1 MLLAL
6 QTAITALLGD
16 SLPALFVG
24 DGGVQTSY
32 GLDSWTF
39 DPNSAD
45 PVAGEPGPEDAV
57 DLLPF
62 DPMAPT
68 GPYALT
74 RPPYPGPKRVYLRSA
89 VGDLIPL
96 SPIELNWDL
105 ADAKA
110 FSVLPRPGR
119 ELEGFNQLEVHYGV
133 VAAGSS
139 LKLLHQAT
147 LSLSAAD
154 DETAAQVAA
163 LALAVL
169 LLNRDTLRQQAGFAF
184 NGGSYQ
190 AIGSFKKLSFVAGT
204 VNGTVA
210 TVNLT
215 AELALRVERLLGE
228 DEGLPIAQ
236 ILSPGRPASGRKV
249 DIDPMVQN

>member
-1 MLLAL
+1 MLQAL

-16 SLPALFVG
+16 SLPALFAG

-32 GLDSWTF
+32 GVDSWTF

-45 PVAGEPGPEDAV
+45 PVAGEPGPEDVV

-62 DPMAPT
+62 DPLAPT
-68 GPYALT
+68 GPYTLT
-74 RPPYPGPKRVYLRSA
+74 RSPYAGPKRVYLRSPA
-89 VGDLIPL
+89 GDLSPL
-96 SPIELNWDL
+96 SASELSWDP
-105 ADAKA
+105 ADATA

-133 VAAGSS
+133 VAAGSQ

-147 LSLSAAD
+147 LSLAAAD
-154 DETAAQVAA
+154 EDTASQVAA

-169 LLNRDTLRQQAGFAF
+169 LLNRDALRQQGGFAF

-190 AIGSFKKLSFVAGT
+190 AIGSFKKLGFVAGT
-204 VNGTVA
+204 VSGTVA

-215 AELALRVERLLGE
+215 AELDLRVERLLGE
-228 DEGLPIAQ
+228 DEGLPIAR

-249 DIDPMVQN
+249 DIDPVVQN